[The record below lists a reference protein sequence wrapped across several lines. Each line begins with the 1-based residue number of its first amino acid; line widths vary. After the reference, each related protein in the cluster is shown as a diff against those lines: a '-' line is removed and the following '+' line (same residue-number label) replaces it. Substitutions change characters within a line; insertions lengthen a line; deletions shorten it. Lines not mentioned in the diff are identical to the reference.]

1 MERAKKIGCLST
13 ERQRGRGRDRDREKQ
28 RHRETETDTH
38 THRDR
43 DRETQR
49 DREFIGGFRIYNRMK
64 VWFRCDQI
72 GTLKLL

>member
-38 THRDR
+38 TETET
-43 DRETQR
+43 ETQR